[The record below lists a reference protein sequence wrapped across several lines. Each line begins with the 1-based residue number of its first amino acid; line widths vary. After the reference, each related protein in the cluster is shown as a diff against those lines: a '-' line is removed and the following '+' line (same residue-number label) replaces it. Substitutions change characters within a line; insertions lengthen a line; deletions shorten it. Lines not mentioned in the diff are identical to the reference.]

1 MLQKM
6 KAFYARVLQCI
17 SAHAKWIVLAAMA
30 LAVVPFLLIS
40 IYSRPCVDD
49 FSYSISLYH
58 MVQSGSGNLFAL
70 LKEAV
75 CVDISY
81 YHSWQGLYTS
91 AFVLSLQ
98 PGILGER
105 YYFIGAVLLI
115 ALMAAC
121 LYYFV
126 SACFDRLGVSLSK
139 ACCAAILLT
148 ALLQGLPSMAEGL
161 YWFNGAWNYT
171 PFFFLIL
178 VNIGLVLRFTAPSGK
193 RRQLVCAVI
202 LSFVISGGNH
212 VTSFLNILVLLL
224 AALISRRKAL
234 LAPLASAIV
243 GFAIMYLAPGTA
255 VRQVALGHEASVPG
269 TIVAVIKQAEAW
281 LGEWSNAE
289 WFLCMALAFGLA
301 LCIRPP
307 QAVRLPNPI
316 WVMAA
321 CAMLWCGAMCVPN
334 YAMGNFGEGRVVNI
348 LWMIFLLI
356 SAVIVIYTTVW
367 FNHKGR
373 PAWLDGWCD
382 SAGWRT
388 ALVVFALGLLVYS
401 GSNLKDVVRELADGT
416 AAAYA
421 AGYDSRMA
429 GMQQLAEGETL
440 YTLPLVHSK
449 ALYFNDVSDD
459 VNGGWNR
466 AWESYYGHPIV
477 AEIPSENETA

>member
-1 MLQKM
+1 M
-6 KAFYARVLQCI
+6 
-17 SAHAKWIVLAAMA
+17 
-30 LAVVPFLLIS
+30 
-40 IYSRPCVDD
+40 
-49 FSYSISLYH
+49 
-58 MVQSGSGNLFAL
+58 
-70 LKEAV
+70 
-75 CVDISY
+75 
-81 YHSWQGLYTS
+81 
-91 AFVLSLQ
+91 
-98 PGILGER
+98 
-105 YYFIGAVLLI
+105 
-115 ALMAAC
+115 
-121 LYYFV
+121 
-126 SACFDRLGVSLSK
+126 
-139 ACCAAILLT
+139 
-148 ALLQGLPSMAEGL
+148 
-161 YWFNGAWNYT
+161 
-171 PFFFLIL
+171 
-178 VNIGLVLRFTAPSGK
+178 
-193 RRQLVCAVI
+193 
-202 LSFVISGGNH
+202 
-212 VTSFLNILVLLL
+212 LL

-255 VRQVALGHEASVPG
+255 VRHASLGHEASVPG

-388 ALVVFALGLLVYS
+388 ALVVFALGLLIYS

-421 AGYDSRMA
+421 AGYDSRIA
-429 GMQQLAEGETL
+429 DMQQMAEGETL
-440 YTLPLVHSK
+440 YTLPLVQSK
-449 ALYFNDVSDD
+449 ALYYNDVSED

-477 AEIPSENETA
+477 AETPSENETA

>member
-1 MLQKM
+1 MKRHRPILCALGALLFAALLVPFFLGARAAHPATDDFTFAVYTHPTWVQTGSLLHVVKDAVSYALRTWRDWQGTVTGVIVMALNPAVFSLPHYGVHAVVLLALIIASALVFLRHMLGV
-6 KAFYARVLQCI
+6 RIGLPRGVWLP
-17 SAHAKWIVLAAMA
+17 VAMA
-30 LAVVPFLLIS
+30 LAAVQLVFL
-40 IYSRPCVDD
+40 P
-49 FSYSISLYH
+49 
-58 MVQSGSGNLFAL
+58 
-70 LKEAV
+70 
-75 CVDISY
+75 DI
-81 YHSWQGLYTS
+81 
-91 AFVLSLQ
+91 VE
-98 PGILGER
+98 GI
-105 YYFIGAVLLI
+105 
-115 ALMAAC
+115 
-121 LYYFV
+121 
-126 SACFDRLGVSLSK
+126 
-139 ACCAAILLT
+139 
-148 ALLQGLPSMAEGL
+148 

-234 LAPLASAIV
+234 LAPLASAAV

-307 QAVRLPNPI
+307 QSVRLPNPI

-348 LWMIFLLI
+348 LWMIFLLV

-421 AGYDSRMA
+421 AGYDSRVA

-459 VNGGWNR
+459 VNGDWNR
-466 AWESYYGHPIV
+466 AWESYYGHPIA
-477 AEIPSENETA
+477 AETPSENETA